1 MMIGITILITIMSIS
16 TISMYIYFLVDLIQ
30 SIRYNSFDKVINVIT
45 FVLMTVIIAS
55 GILAI
60 LGI

>member
-1 MMIGITILITIMSIS
+1 MIGITILITVMVIL
-16 TISMYIYFLVDLIQ
+16 TVAMYIHVLVDLIQ
-30 SIRYNSFDKVINVIT
+30 SIRYNSFDKVINVIA

>member
-1 MMIGITILITIMSIS
+1 MIGITILITIMSIS

-30 SIRYNSFDKVINVIT
+30 SIRYNSFDKVINIIT

>member
-1 MMIGITILITIMSIS
+1 MIGITILITIMSIS